1 MLRFEDCAPGTEVEC
16 IRSGPGCPLVEGK
29 LYRIELAFIAGFS
42 MAFEGGPMRH
52 EPLFAVMLRGDTFTC
67 DRLGGRI
74 GYEASAFRLPPPE
87 RLDGLRALLRP
98 DALAAFHEAEDAGE
112 PRPRE
117 PGKALPKAAVDAPPG
132 DTSRYARGFF
142 RRLFSTGRGGAKA

>member
-1 MLRFEDCAPGTEVEC
+1 MLRFEDCTPGTEVEC

-29 LYRIELAFIAGFS
+29 LYRIEVAFIAGFS
-42 MAFEGGPMRH
+42 MAFEDGAMKH
-52 EPLFAVMLRGDTFTC
+52 EPMFAVTLQGDAFVD

-74 GYEASAFRLPPPE
+74 GYEVSAFRLPPPE

-117 PGKALPKAAVDAPPG
+117 PGKALPRAVVDAPPG
-132 DTSRYARGFF
+132 DASRFARGFF
-142 RRLFSTGRGGAKA
+142 RRLFSAGRGGAKA